1 MILNMDTQTLILLS
15 VGLITLATM
24 VYCIMKSDDD
34 SDNTP
39 KTTSKPKRHQEFEDE
54 PEEVFYEDDE
64 TSVYTIDDGAE
75 ESIFDSE

>member
-1 MILNMDTQTLILLS
+1 MDTQTLILLS

-24 VYCIMKSDDD
+24 VYCIMNSDDD
-34 SDNTP
+34 TP
-39 KTTSKPKRHQEFEDE
+39 VTKKNNKKQQEFEDE
-54 PEEVFYEDDE
+54 PEEVFYDDDE

>member
-1 MILNMDTQTLILLS
+1 MDTQTLILLS

-24 VYCIMKSDDD
+24 IYCIMKSDDD
-34 SDNTP
+34 EPLNAKNSD
-39 KTTSKPKRHQEFEDE
+39 KSKKHQEFEDE
-54 PEEVFYEDDE
+54 PEEVFYDDDE

>member
-1 MILNMDTQTLILLS
+1 MDTQTLILLS

-34 SDNTP
+34 ESNEQP
-39 KTTSKPKRHQEFEDE
+39 KTSGKKKQEYDDE
-54 PEEVFYEDDE
+54 PEEVFYDDDE